1 MGTGA
6 LRTIPSRVVWM
17 FLPVER
23 SITLSAPQRM
33 AHTSFSTSSSMLEV
47 TAELPML
54 ALILTLKLRPM
65 AMGSS
70 SGWLMFAGMMARQ
83 RATSARTNSG
93 VMVFGMSAPMA
104 LPPVCLGQVLRHPL
118 ALAVLAQRHIFHL
131 LRDDAAPGVVHL
143 RDIGAG
149 LGAQRRALQGC
160 GLGAQSGQARG
171 VGALWAIVARQ
182 RSTACVMLHIATA
195 GDPAPAHA
203 GQAPA
208 HIDHR
213 LRIGVG
219 AGTVVHTDL
228 LAVGQRDVTHRHA
241 QIGI

>member
-6 LRTIPSRVVWM
+6 LRTIQSRVVWM

-70 SGWLMFAGMMARQ
+70 SGWLMFAGMMARP
-83 RATSARTNSG
+83 RATSARTNSDLIMLAVWVG
-93 VMVFGMSAPMA
+93 K
-104 LPPVCLGQVLRHPL
+104 VLRHPL
-118 ALAVLAQRHIFHL
+118 ALAVFAQRHIFHL
-131 LRDDAAPGVVHL
+131 RRDDAAPGVVHL
-143 RDIGAG
+143 RDIGPG

-160 GLGAQSGQARG
+160 GLGAQSGQARD

-228 LAVGQRDVTHRHA
+228 LAVGQRDVPHRHA